1 MEQKN
6 STNVTKKLIQKYPK
20 KTKQRRRKK
29 LNKYACTKKT
39 QQMCKKLN
47 KCDKKTH
54 QIVHTK
60 ETQQM

>member
-1 MEQKN
+1 MEQKTQQMWLKN
-6 STNVTKKLIQKYPK
+6 SYKSTQ

-39 QQMCKKLN
+39 QQMYKKLN

-54 QIVHTK
+54 EIVHTK